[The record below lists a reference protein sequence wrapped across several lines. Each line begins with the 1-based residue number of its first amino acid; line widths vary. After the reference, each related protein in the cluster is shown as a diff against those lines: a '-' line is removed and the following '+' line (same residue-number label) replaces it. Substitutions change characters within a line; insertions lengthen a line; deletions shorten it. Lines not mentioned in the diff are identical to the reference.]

1 MKAQKKIVDLIYVE
15 PKKND
20 KEIVADRNQRVDIW
34 QNRLKEV
41 QELTFEDHFDSSS
54 PDITEIMQMRK
65 FLTRFLIKRLQWVC
79 DEVEDKE
86 LRRKYLNVLPPFT
99 QHGGIKTLLFHF
111 FQVQETKD
119 KKSIMYQ
126 GLNDVEKEVRVLWDI
141 YKLRK
146 TIQSIN
152 ILLKGLKKG
161 ETFPS
166 IFSVQDRIECLEA
179 LIVVF
184 KLMFKMCIQKNYQV
198 ELYQKISPAHVSAEA
213 ILKRRE
219 TGKYFVYPHV
229 LQKFDYRNHFFF
241 IYFFP
246 GMKAKI
252 GDKTIH
258 YHYNYL
264 DFEIIKQE
272 FLTHWLQSKLKN
284 NSLKTEVYSKYAIGD
299 KTIAQIVQENPSKEL
314 ELLQQLPLEAFN
326 NITADVNDRVSEEL
340 KSGVNSFGESVGE
353 FARAEEKFEE
363 AKGLAGKTLDKL
375 KSFVQS
381 KKAEVPGT
389 STEPVPEPEPIPE
402 PPKPPEKPTYQFRK
416 LKKKEIDFPFL
427 LKSTTAFS
435 QKLNLIRVR
444 MGKEFYKD
452 YSQKVSDLLNSVSE
466 SYVVKQRTPKHE
478 WTLPYMITENKG
490 DKTTHHLV
498 ILGAEAKAKQ
508 LSMGYGAGGAGGA
521 HSFACYIIYAREE
534 EAPAFGAPIETRIV
548 RGKRYNE
555 YDIGNPEV
563 MKFAQELFAILIE
576 NT

>member
-15 PKKND
+15 PKKSD
-20 KEIVADRNQRVDIW
+20 QEIIDDRNQRVDIW
-34 QNRLKEV
+34 INRLKEM
-41 QELTFEDHFDSSS
+41 QELSFEDHFDSSS
-54 PDITEIMQMRK
+54 PDISEIMQMRK
-65 FLTRFLIKRLQWVC
+65 FLTRFLTKRLQWVC
-79 DEVEDKE
+79 NEVEDKD

-99 QHGGIKTLLFHF
+99 QQGGIKTLLFHF
-111 FQVQETKD
+111 FQVEDTKD
-119 KKSIMYQ
+119 KKSLVYR
-126 GLNDVEKEVRVLWDI
+126 GLNDIEKEVRVLWDI

-166 IFSVQDRIECLEA
+166 IFSVQDRIECLES

-184 KLMFKMCIQKNYQV
+184 KLMFKMVIQKSFQTEIYQN
-198 ELYQKISPAHVSAEA
+198 ISPKHVTAEA
-213 ILKRRE
+213 ILSRRE
-219 TGKYFVYPHV
+219 SGKYYVYPHV

-272 FLTHWLQSKLKN
+272 FLTHWLQNKLKN
-284 NSLKTEVYSKYAIGD
+284 NSIKNEVYNKYVIGN
-299 KTIAQIVQENPSKEL
+299 KTIAQLVQENPSKEL

-326 NITADVNDRVSEEL
+326 NLTAEVNDGVNEEL
-340 KSGVNSFGESVGE
+340 KSGVNPFGESKGE

-363 AKGLAGKTLDKL
+363 AKGIAGKTLDKL
-375 KSFVQS
+375 KSLVQS
-381 KKAEVPGT
+381 KKAEVTKEIPI
-389 STEPVPEPEPIPE
+389 PEPEPE
-402 PPKPPEKPTYQFRK
+402 LPKPPEKPTYQFRK

-427 LKSTTAFS
+427 LKSTTNFP
-435 QKLNLIRVR
+435 QKLNIIRAR
-444 MGKEFYKD
+444 MGQIPYKE
-452 YSQKVSDLLNSVSE
+452 YSQKVSDLFNSVSE
-466 SYVVKQRTPKHE
+466 SYLVKQRTPKHE

-490 DKTTHHLV
+490 DETIHHLV

-508 LSMGYGAGGAGGA
+508 LSMGYGASAGGS
-521 HSFACYIIYAREE
+521 HSFSCYIIYAREE
-534 EAPAFGAPIETRIV
+534 EELLFGAPVETRIV
-548 RGKRYNE
+548 RGKKYHE
-555 YDIGNPEV
+555 YDVGKPEV
-563 MKFAQELFAILIE
+563 MKYVMDLFAILIE